1 MFVILLTAQES
12 GRVILGMLIDSRGK
26 VCLRVPRSK
35 ANAPSADSSSQ
46 RRELHVK
53 SRKKS
58 DKTIEAGSFLKSGD
72 HTGPRVISR
81 VEKKKK
87 KLHSAVVG
95 FLPKCPG
102 RI

>member
-53 SRKKS
+53 SQKS
-58 DKTIEAGSFLKSGD
+58 GKTIVCD
-72 HTGPRVISR
+72 TRVR
-81 VEKKKK
+81 QEV
-87 KLHSAVVG
+87 KL
-95 FLPKCPG
+95 FK
-102 RI
+102 IW